1 MTEPRSKSRHCNG
14 LVLAFVH
21 GGGAVPPLFVAAQLG
36 SVGGD
41 GIGDLHAIWLWV
53 LASALS

>member
-1 MTEPRSKSRHCNG
+1 MTEPRSKSRHGIG
-14 LVLAFVH
+14 LVLAFAH